1 MIFLDFFGLF
11 VWLSLANYHFSTQSN
26 RKKND
31 GHIFLIF
38 SVMFYSNDLSFIYIY
53 IYMHITVMSIWGVT
67 RMNKLI
73 KKNHT
78 SLKISFFF
86 FFSPPWI

>member
-53 IYMHITVMSIWGVT
+53 IYAHYSNEHL
-67 RMNKLI
+67 RCNKNEWI
-73 KKNHT
+73 NKKK
-78 SLKISFFF
+78 SY
-86 FFSPPWI
+86 